1 MPLTSLTA
9 WEGLVDGFGLH
20 PENPATTQN
29 KSILFIGGAGGVGS
43 IGIQI
48 AKKIF
53 KFSTVIATASRPE
66 TIEFCKK
73 MGADHVIDH
82 RKNLK
87 VRITSFL
94 TPT

>member
-1 MPLTSLTA
+1 MPLTSLTV
-9 WEGLVDGFGLH
+9 WEGLADGFGLD
-20 PENPATTQN
+20 PENPATTQG

-53 KFSTVIATASRPE
+53 KISTVIATASRPQ
-66 TIEFCKK
+66 TIEYCKK

-82 RKNLK
+82 TKNLK
-87 VRITSFL
+87 VSV
-94 TPT
+94 